1 MLNLLAH
8 SLVSKECR
16 VETKFSGQKLMLSS
30 DVVTSLALIL
40 NELITNAIIHGF
52 KGRSEGVISIDIR
65 CEGETCVITVCDDG
79 VGMDQTEKE
88 RNRKHLGMAIVQTL
102 IEKDLHGSIAFSK
115 ANPQGTAAAIRF
127 PLSKRGD

>member
-1 MLNLLAH
+1 
-8 SLVSKECR
+8 
-16 VETKFSGQKLMLSS
+16 
-30 DVVTSLALIL
+30 
-40 NELITNAIIHGF
+40 
-52 KGRSEGVISIDIR
+52 
-65 CEGETCVITVCDDG
+65 
-79 VGMDQTEKE
+79 MDQTEKE